1 MKQQDNPPNKQA
13 LSSRDCTI
21 LQTNDE
27 TGQVLLTDYRVFPGI
42 HLIYKEVHA
51 QSYQADWLPAEGQLV
66 IDHCQEGRMECVYG
80 DHFFY
85 LAPGDL
91 SISLSRDRRQ
101 EPYFPHRHYHGI
113 SIVID
118 AQQAPQCLDCIL
130 DDINVRPSMLQK
142 KFCTNN
148 DFFVMR
154 SRPWLEH
161 IFSELYSVPD
171 SIKKGYLKI
180 KILELLLFLSSLPKT
195 VPKELPRYS
204 PSQVLLA
211 KKICQ
216 YLTQHMNT
224 RITIAEL
231 AEIFHVS
238 PTLLKNSFK
247 GVYGVSVYAYI
258 RAQKMQSA
266 ALMLRQTDLTILD
279 IAGQYGYDNGSK
291 FAKAFKDT
299 MGVTPHQYR
308 SLQQR
313 KG

>member
-1 MKQQDNPPNKQA
+1 MKQQSDPINKQTA
-13 LSSRDCTI
+13 LSQDCTI
-21 LQTNDE
+21 LQTNDKTE
-27 TGQVLLTDYRVFPGI
+27 HVLLTDYRVFPGI
-42 HLIYKEVHA
+42 HLVYQEVHA
-51 QSYQADWLPAEGQLV
+51 QSYNAGWLPAERRLV

-80 DHFFY
+80 NNFFY
-85 LAPGDL
+85 LTPGDL
-91 SISLSRDRRQ
+91 SISLSRGQRQ

-113 SIVID
+113 SIVINT
-118 AQQAPQCLDCIL
+118 QQAPQCLDCIL
-130 DDINVRPSMLQK
+130 DDVNVRPSMLQK
-142 KFCTNN
+142 KFCANN

-171 SIKKGYLKI
+171 RIKKGYLKV
-180 KILELLLFLSSLPKT
+180 KILELLLFLSSLPET
-195 VPKELPRYS
+195 TPKELPRYS

-211 KKICQ
+211 KNICQ
-216 YLTQHMNT
+216 YLTRHMNT

-247 GVYGVSVYAYI
+247 GVYGVSIYAYI

-266 ALMLRQTDLTILD
+266 AIMLRQTDLTILD

-299 MGVTPHQYR
+299 MGMTPHQYR
-308 SLQQR
+308 NQQQA
-313 KG
+313 KE